1 MAPRLKVFVSSDGLH
16 DYIVAASSRPK
27 ALAAW
32 GAHQDLFK
40 TGGARETRDPD
51 LVKAALAH
59 PGEVLRRDSDPAGLA
74 AIRRQPK
81 PDKPKGPSPA
91 ARRRLTRAQARLDDL
106 EAAHSTAL
114 AKIARARRMLD
125 IREAKAEEAYRRAR
139 DRAEADL
146 DEARQLL
153 GD

>member
-40 TGGARETRDPD
+40 TGGARETRDPV
-51 LVKAALAH
+51 LVKAALAQ
-59 PGEVLRRDSDPAGLA
+59 PGEVLRRDADAAGLA
-74 AIRRQPK
+74 AIRRQPA
-81 PDKPKGPSPA
+81 PAKPKAPSAA
-91 ARRRLTRAQARLDDL
+91 ARRRLTRAQTRLDDL
-106 EAAHSTAL
+106 EAAHSKDL
-114 AKIARARRMLD
+114 DRIARARRSLD
-125 IREAKAEEAYRRAR
+125 VQEAKAVEAYRRAR

-146 DEARQLL
+146 DEARREL
-153 GD
+153 DT